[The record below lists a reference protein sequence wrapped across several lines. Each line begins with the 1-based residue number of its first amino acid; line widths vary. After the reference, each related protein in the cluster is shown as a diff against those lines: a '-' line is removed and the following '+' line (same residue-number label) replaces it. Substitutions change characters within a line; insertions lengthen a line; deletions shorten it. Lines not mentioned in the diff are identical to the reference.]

1 MNLEGCCDERGG
13 GGGGGGEGERKRGRQ
28 KGARGT
34 ACSWR
39 LLLPVEHVGNS
50 D

>member
-1 MNLEGCCDERGG
+1 MNLEGCCDEKGG
-13 GGGGGGEGERKRGRQ
+13 GGVRERGRQ

-34 ACSWR
+34 ACSCR